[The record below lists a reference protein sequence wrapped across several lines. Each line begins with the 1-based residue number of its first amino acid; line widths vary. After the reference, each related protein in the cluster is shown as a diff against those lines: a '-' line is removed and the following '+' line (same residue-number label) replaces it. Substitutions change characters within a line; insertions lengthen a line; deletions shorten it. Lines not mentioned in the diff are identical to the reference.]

1 MMRQIR
7 ISNSITNRDSAS
19 LERYLADIA
28 KEPLITA
35 EEEVELARRI
45 KEGDREALEKLT
57 TANLRFVVSIAKKYQ
72 NQGIGL
78 EDLIN
83 EGNVGLV
90 RAAERFDE
98 TRGFKFISYAVWWI
112 RQAILTAIAEQSRVV
127 RLPLNQV
134 GVISKLKKEIG
145 RLEQQFQRPP
155 TVAEIADAMDLPE
168 YKVTELLRISNRTQ
182 SIDAPV
188 STQNEDTKVI
198 DIIDYDNG
206 EATDR
211 KVMRESLSTDLDLV
225 LGTLPEK
232 EREVLRLYY
241 GVGQKHEFSL
251 DEISAQCK
259 LSRERVR
266 QIKERA
272 IKRLR
277 TSNNQN
283 KLRIYL

>member
-1 MMRQIR
+1 MRQLKITK
-7 ISNSITNRDSAS
+7 SITNRESAS
-19 LERYLADIA
+19 LDKYLQEIGR
-28 KEPLITA
+28 EELVSP
-35 EEEVELARRI
+35 EEEVELAQRI
-45 KEGDREALEKLT
+45 RKGDQAALEKLT
-57 TANLRFVVSIAKKYQ
+57 RANLRFVVSVAKQYQ
-72 NQGIGL
+72 NQGL
-78 EDLIN
+78 SLPDLIN
-83 EGNVGLV
+83 EGNLGLIK
-90 RAAERFDE
+90 AAEKFDE